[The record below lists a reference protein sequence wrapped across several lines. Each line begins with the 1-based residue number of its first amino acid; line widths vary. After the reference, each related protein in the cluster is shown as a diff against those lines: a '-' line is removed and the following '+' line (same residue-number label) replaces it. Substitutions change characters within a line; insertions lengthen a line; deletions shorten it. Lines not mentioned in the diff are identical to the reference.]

1 MKVGDRVR
9 ITGDDYNNETFIGK
23 TGEIVGVFTHSKA
36 YDYVV
41 QFEDVNSIDLHDG
54 NSTEEAFN
62 FDPTKHNKR
71 WFAKE
76 HLELITDPLWTG
88 TVRYDVPAG
97 GFTPKL
103 IYADDIVC
111 AKTSYDLRDVL
122 STIKGNNEENYME
135 LLNIYEKRTEV
146 AIDKKYDKK
155 IKKVLAEDA
164 NMKIWQ
170 ECFDKLAPL
179 FEKDIMGKLHESSIR
194 RPEPSDD
201 TKVKLKDL
209 EQQRGDEMMKLRT
222 NIREIE
228 AQLCL
233 CENRDDKLEVLRIYN
248 VINDE
253 GKINA

>member
-1 MKVGDRVR
+1 MKVGDIVR
-9 ITGDDYNNETFIGK
+9 ITSDNTFDKALLGWEGVIYAELNNE
-23 TGEIVGVFTHSKA
+23 
-36 YDYVV
+36 YDYLV
-41 QFEDVNSIDLHDG
+41 QFKETHRWLHDG
-54 NSTEEAFN
+54 RDWLPKNIKPSTKN
-62 FDPTKHNKR
+62 DCR
-71 WFAKE
+71 CYRKE
-76 HLELITDPLWTG
+76 DLELVIDPLWTG
-88 TVRYDVPAG
+88 TVGLTNVTD
-97 GFTPKL
+97 GFTARVWC
-103 IYADDIVC
+103 ADDIVC
-111 AKTSYDLRDVL
+111 AKTSYDLKDIL
-122 STIKGNNEENYME
+122 SKTEENYME

-164 NMKIWQ
+164 NDRIWQ

-179 FEKDIMGKLHESSIR
+179 FEKNSCSTLREYDVR

-201 TKVKLKDL
+201 TNVKIKEL
-209 EQQRGDEMMKLRT
+209 EQQRGDEMIKLRT
-222 NIREIE
+222 TIREIE

>member
-9 ITGDDYNNETFIGK
+9 IIKDNTYDNKFLGWEGVIYA
-23 TGEIVGVFTHSKA
+23 EIKDT
-36 YDYVV
+36 YDYLV
-41 QFEDVNSIDLHDG
+41 QFKETHACLHDG
-54 NSTEEAFN
+54 FGWLPSDIKPSNRNDCRCYDEC
-62 FDPTKHNKR
+62 D
-71 WFAKE
+71 
-76 HLELITDPLWTG
+76 LELITDSIWTG
-88 TVRYDVPAG
+88 NVGLTNAIDD
-97 GFTPKL
+97 FTARW

-164 NMKIWQ
+164 NDRIWQ

-179 FEKDIMGKLHESSIR
+179 FEKNTCRTLSEYDVR
-194 RPEPSDD
+194 RPEPLDD
-201 TKVKLKDL
+201 TKVKIKDL

-222 NIREIE
+222 TIREIE

-233 CENRDDKLEVLRIYN
+233 CETRDDKLEVLRIYN

>member
-9 ITGDDYNNETFIGK
+9 ITGDECGNRTFIGK
-23 TGEIVGVFTHSKA
+23 TGEIVGVFTHSHT

-41 QFEDVNSIDLHDG
+41 QFEDVNNVCLHDG
-54 NSTEEAFN
+54 NSTEETFN

-76 HLELITDPLWTG
+76 HLELVTDPLWTG
-88 TVRYDVPAG
+88 TVGLTDVTD
-97 GFTPKL
+97 GFTARVL
-103 IYADDIVC
+103 CADDIVC
-111 AKTSYDLRDVL
+111 ATTRYDLKDIL

-179 FEKDIMGKLHESSIR
+179 FENDPFEKLHECSVR
-194 RPEPSDD
+194 RPEPLDD
-201 TKVKLKDL
+201 TKVKIRDL
-209 EQQRGDEMMKLRT
+209 ELQRGDEMMKLRT
-222 NIREIE
+222 TIREIE

-233 CENRDDKLEVLRIYN
+233 CVTRDDKLEVLRTYEVLN
-248 VINDE
+248 ED

>member
-9 ITGDDYNNETFIGK
+9 ITGDEYNNKTFIGK
-23 TGEIVGVFTHSKA
+23 TGEIVGVFTHSKS

-41 QFEDVNSIDLHDG
+41 QFEDDNSVDLHDG

-76 HLELITDPLWTG
+76 HLELVTDPLWNC
-88 TVRYDVPAG
+88 TVGLDNPIEC
-97 GFTPKL
+97 FTTRVL
-103 IYADDIVC
+103 CADDIVC

-170 ECFDKLAPL
+170 ECFDKLASL
-179 FEKDIMGKLHESSIR
+179 FEKNPCGTLREYDIR
-194 RPEPSDD
+194 RPEPLDD
-201 TKVKLKDL
+201 TKVKIKEL

-222 NIREIE
+222 TIREIE

-233 CENRDDKLEVLRIYN
+233 CETRDDKLEVLRIYN
-248 VINDE
+248 VLDEE

>member
-9 ITGDDYNNETFIGK
+9 ITGDEYGSKTFVGK
-23 TGEIVGVFTHSKA
+23 TGEIVGVFTHSKS

-41 QFEDVNSIDLHDG
+41 QFEDDTSIDLHDG

-71 WFAKE
+71 WFAEE
-76 HLELITDPLWTG
+76 HLELVTDPLWTG
-88 TVRYDVPAG
+88 TVDSYAARV
-97 GFTPKL
+97 FC
-103 IYADDIVC
+103 ADDIVC
-111 AKTSYDLRDVL
+111 ATTSYNLSDVL

-164 NMKIWQ
+164 NDRIWQ

-179 FEKDIMGKLHESSIR
+179 FEKNPCSTLREYDVR
-194 RPEPSDD
+194 RPEPLDA
-201 TKVKLKDL
+201 TKEKLKELDT
-209 EQQRGDEMMKLRT
+209 QRGDEMMTLRT
-222 NIREIE
+222 TIREIE

-233 CENRDDKLEVLRIYN
+233 CENRDDKLEVLRTYN

>member
-9 ITGDDYNNETFIGK
+9 IIGDEGGNKTVIGK
-23 TGEIVGVFTHSKA
+23 TGEIVGVFTHNKP

-41 QFEDVNSIDLHDG
+41 QFENITGVVYGLHDG
-54 NSTEEAFN
+54 NSMDEDFN
-62 FDPTKHNKR
+62 FDPTKHDKR

-76 HLELITDPLWTG
+76 HLELVTDPLWTG
-88 TVRYDVPAG
+88 TVGFDKPADG
-97 GFTPKL
+97 LTARVWC
-103 IYADDIVC
+103 ADDIVC
-111 AKTSYDLRDVL
+111 AKTSYNLKDML
-122 STIKGNNEENYME
+122 SKTEENYME

-179 FEKDIMGKLHESSIR
+179 FENKDYCVSHLRECDVR
-194 RPEPSDD
+194 RPEPLDD
-201 TKVKLKDL
+201 TKVKIKEL
-209 EQQRGDEMMKLRT
+209 EQQCGDEMMKLRT
-222 NIREIE
+222 TIREIE